1 MNWHEVF
8 DYDPD
13 TGKLFWKI
21 SPSKSVKIGQEAGS
35 TRADNDGSEFK
46 ILRFNGTTKLIHHV
60 VWEMFNGPIAPGEVI
75 RHKNKDRTD
84 NRIENLIKMRRGSIA
99 HGTSIRTD
107 NTSGVK
113 GVGFHKRYGKWV
125 ARIYVD
131 GRPIYLGAYDKL
143 ENAAKA
149 RRQAEIKYGFTV
161 NGAEK

>member
-1 MNWHEVF
+1 MNWHELF

-21 SPSKSVKIGQEAGS
+21 RPSKSVKIGQEAGS
-35 TRADNDGSEFK
+35 VRVDNDGSEFK
-46 ILRFNGTTKLIHHV
+46 ILRFNGVTKLIHHV
-60 VWEMFNGPIAPGEVI
+60 VWEMFNGVIAPGEVI
-75 RHKNKDRTD
+75 RHANKDRTD

-99 HGTSIRTD
+99 HGTKIRTD
-107 NTSGVK
+107 NSSGVK
-113 GVGFHKRYGKWV
+113 GIGFHKRSGKWV

-131 GRPIYLGAYDKL
+131 GAPIYLGSYDKL